1 MLPDEALIIAAVEK
15 LIEELQSTDFDAEA
29 YVVELESRLQVTKQ
43 ELDMIDEQIL
53 EKLDDMDALN
63 HDIQMLESQLRA
75 AV

>member
-1 MLPDEALIIAAVEK
+1 MLPDEALTIAAVEK

-29 YVVELESRLQVTKQ
+29 YVVELESRLQLTEQ
-43 ELDMIDEQIL
+43 ELDMLDAQIR

-63 HDIQMLESQLRA
+63 HDIQMLESQFRA